1 MPQKNQNTCENK
13 VLSRIY
19 GKKRG
24 WVFTPSHFLDLGS
37 RAQIGMALKA
47 ICDRGTIRR
56 ISRGLYDYP
65 KTHPKLGTLEPT
77 AEEIVKAI
85 ATREH
90 RKVQPSGAY
99 AANLLGLSTQ
109 VPAKIVF
116 LTDGPD
122 KQLKVGNRTIQ
133 LKNRSPKSMAG
144 AGTITGLFVQ
154 ALRHLGQKNMTKQ
167 RVKILK
173 NRLSPQ
179 QKKQLKKDIRLA
191 PAWIADVIR
200 TITNGKSEQ
209 ADD

>member
-1 MPQKNQNTCENK
+1 MPRNNLKTSENK

-37 RAQIGMALKA
+37 RAQVGMALKA
-47 ICDRGTIRR
+47 ICDRGIIRR

-65 KTHPKLGTLEPT
+65 KCHPKLGILEPT
-77 AEEIVKAI
+77 ADQIVQAI

-133 LKNRSPKSMAG
+133 LKSRSPKSMAG
-144 AGTITGLFVQ
+144 AGTITGLFIQ
-154 ALRHLGQKNMTKQ
+154 ALRHLKQKNVTKQ
-167 RVKILK
+167 RINILK
-173 NRLSPQ
+173 ERLTAE
-179 QKKQLKKDIRLA
+179 QKKQLRNDIRLA
-191 PAWIADVIR
+191 PSWIADIIR
-200 TITNGKSEQ
+200 VVSSEKPS
-209 ADD
+209 D